1 MWEKAFVGSRCGPS
15 CDNES
20 GLIEDRLPTGAENI
34 NFAVFFK
41 YLAPNSIY
49 MQYGVPERLILNC
62 SSKAKVTSRFKVS
75 ELEITSK
82 T

>member
-34 NFAVFFK
+34 NFAVF
-41 YLAPNSIY
+41 
-49 MQYGVPERLILNC
+49 LNIQLQIQFTC
-62 SSKAKVTSRFKVS
+62 NMAFQND
-75 ELEITSK
+75 LY
-82 T
+82 

>member
-34 NFAVFFK
+34 NLAVFLK

-49 MQYGVPERLILNC
+49 MQYGVPE
-62 SSKAKVTSRFKVS
+62 
-75 ELEITSK
+75 
-82 T
+82 